1 MRHCAREPGS
11 PRTSRGQGFQRPLVQ
26 GIPAGTRPPAPGDHA
41 RVRVGRPPFPQRA
54 CVCAWVQSGP
64 VYGNRAEGEDGR
76 RAWRSAVLLLPPGV
90 HLLRGTSSRRRPP
103 RRRPLGP
110 LPEVPRPP
118 ALRPPAHTEGLLWRI
133 RLAVFNAG
141 SPSARIRARTETRSR
156 ARVCA
161 CARVRCASPCLSP
174 STCSFPSLSPSSCLY
189 LLSQRTPHTDH
200 RKPRT
205 SGSFESNTVG
215 LRRGGMSGP
224 GGPSGRTRAV
234 KQVLRSNQ
242 ASKHLTLTFYSV
254 HPKIPF
260 EPPKESLPGKSK
272 GNVTGNGEYL
282 HLYLNL

>member
-41 RVRVGRPPFPQRA
+41 HVRVGRPPFPQRA

-161 CARVRCASPCLSP
+161 CARVRVRVCGVRPRAFLPPLALSLHCHLPPVCTSSHSGPHTRTTGSPGRLV
-174 STCSFPSLSPSSCLY
+174 
-189 LLSQRTPHTDH
+189 LLSLTLW
-200 RKPRT
+200 
-205 SGSFESNTVG
+205 GSAGVG
-215 LRRGGMSGP
+215 CQAPEAPL
-224 GGPSGRTRAV
+224 GGP
-234 KQVLRSNQ
+234 LR
-242 ASKHLTLTFYSV
+242 
-254 HPKIPF
+254 
-260 EPPKESLPGKSK
+260 
-272 GNVTGNGEYL
+272 
-282 HLYLNL
+282 